1 MTRWYDSLQ
10 LMWHDGVSAE
20 RRDAGA
26 GRAGSRLHHPRHV
39 HQHLVNIF
47 LLISDIYPLQHCL
60 LCLTWFLTFWF
71 FDILKSRYL
80 LWYLILFPRWYE
92 PSSLALCSWKIQEVD
107 NSNINTHK
115 YICMCV
121 FINVL
126 RCWRWKKEASL
137 TKYSIIFPLRIIKF
151 FETSVELFYAI
162 NGSPLA
168 A

>member
-1 MTRWYDSLQ
+1 MMHWAVDAEGDMTRWYDQNSSWYDQLQRIWPAREDMTRWYDSLQ

-115 YICMCV
+115 YVCV
-121 FINVL
+121 CL
-126 RCWRWKKEASL
+126 
-137 TKYSIIFPLRIIKF
+137 
-151 FETSVELFYAI
+151 
-162 NGSPLA
+162 
-168 A
+168 

>member
-1 MTRWYDSLQ
+1 MNIWRDALSCWCRGWHDPLIWLKLQLIWPATEDMTRWYDSLQ

-115 YICMCV
+115 YVCV
-121 FINVL
+121 CL
-126 RCWRWKKEASL
+126 
-137 TKYSIIFPLRIIKF
+137 
-151 FETSVELFYAI
+151 
-162 NGSPLA
+162 
-168 A
+168 